1 MIKIAVFQV
10 DFTAKRRIERLL
22 RKTQCPA
29 SLRWVRRLL
38 AYMMVLVPAGFLIYA
53 YSGSRFVM
61 HHDRYGTLGQKNSLL
76 IATVAVAAFALL
88 FLLYAV
94 VWILSDKKAN
104 RNTKYRFAESLLAED
119 GLLVYSYKNYMQS
132 FPKDLVVVK
141 MRLNRAM
148 RVRRHSATGELLF
161 IGEISSVYYEDY
173 ENGITQGKEEF
184 VMREFS
190 LYEYFTPSLYD
201 FLTLQNMIDCGEET
215 KTCQTSYHTRS
226 W

>member
-1 MIKIAVFQV
+1 
-10 DFTAKRRIERLL
+10 
-22 RKTQCPA
+22 
-29 SLRWVRRLL
+29 
-38 AYMMVLVPAGFLIYA
+38 
-53 YSGSRFVM
+53 
-61 HHDRYGTLGQKNSLL
+61 
-76 IATVAVAAFALL
+76 
-88 FLLYAV
+88 
-94 VWILSDKKAN
+94 
-104 RNTKYRFAESLLAED
+104 
-119 GLLVYSYKNYMQS
+119 
-132 FPKDLVVVK
+132 

-201 FLTLQNMIDCGEET
+201 YLTLQNMIDCGEET